1 MKKSTRITSVLIA
14 AILLATLCFALCGC
28 NNKVIGGDSTDQNP
42 TYATLDG
49 KQLYFTLEI
58 RHPTEQSEK
67 SEGDFYPHSKTDGK
81 LIAAW
86 QVPCY
91 GKTAYESISKFFE
104 ERNDSVSFRL
114 SQHRFYMFHEA
125 KLENGAVYNLETS
138 YVAADG
144 KYAQCANF
152 QTLFGEDEKVGT
164 LDDLKVLVIV
174 YQGWL
179 Y

>member
-1 MKKSTRITSVLIA
+1 MNTRKKTLLTFFTTATL
-14 AILLATLCFALCGC
+14 ILLCLALFACDNGVL
-28 NNKVIGGDSTDQNP
+28 GGDETSDNAQ
-42 TYATLDG
+42 YAFVDG
-49 KQLYFTLEI
+49 KQLCFTLEF
-58 RHPTEQSEK
+58 RQPSTETEISD
-67 SEGDFYPHSKTDGK
+67 GDYRPHAKANGE
-81 LIAAW
+81 LIASW
-86 QVPCY
+86 QIPCY
-91 GKTAYESISKFFE
+91 GNTVYESIVKFFAD
-104 ERNDSVSFRL
+104 RNDKITFRL
-114 SQHRFYMFHEA
+114 SQHRYYMFHDVT
-125 KLENGAVYNLETS
+125 LENGTNYNLETV

>member
-1 MKKSTRITSVLIA
+1 MTRFAKK
-14 AILLATLCFALCGC
+14 TLFLVAVALVMLSACTLVAC
-28 NNKVIGGDSTDQNP
+28 NKVWGSDGTQSNP
-42 TYATLDG
+42 GYAIVDG
-49 KQLYFTLEI
+49 KQQYFTLQL
-58 RHPTEQSEK
+58 RMPGNGTEVSD
-67 SEGDFYPHSKTDGK
+67 GDMFAHSTIDGD
-81 LIAAW
+81 LICEW
-86 QVPCY
+86 QIPCY
-91 GKTAYESISKFFE
+91 GNTVYESIVKFFAD
-104 ERNDSVSFRL
+104 RNDKITFRL
-114 SQHRFYMFHEA
+114 SQHRYYMFHDVT
-125 KLENGAVYNLETS
+125 LENGTNYNLETV